1 MPTNKF
7 QPTRK
12 AVCRES
18 GGRRARG
25 PRVRARPARSRRVRP
40 RWSAELLD
48 ADRWGERAQD
58 HFILGQKMKGTIYKT
73 DPRSSRLAIKFTSI
87 TACARDAGTLRGG
100 RPRCGA
106 GRGPFGPALSA
117 SGETSSHVVCA
128 ASFVCTWTKP
138 QERASHAR
146 FQGRGLGGPGEGRQ
160 RAAPGGACAAPE
172 RQAGRG
178 SRWLRLARAAGAG
191 RRG

>member
-25 PRVRARPARSRRVRP
+25 PRVRARPARSRWVRP

-73 DPRSSRLAIKFTSI
+73 DPKSSRLAIKFTSI

-100 RPRCGA
+100 RPR
-106 GRGPFGPALSA
+106 GPFGPALSA

-128 ASFVCTWTKP
+128 AFFVCTWTKLP

-146 FQGRGLGGPGEGRQ
+146 FQGRGLGGGLGRAGSA
-160 RAAPGGACAAPE
+160 RHPAAHARRLSARQVAARGGSASPA
-172 RQAGRG
+172 
-178 SRWLRLARAAGAG
+178 LLALVWG
-191 RRG
+191 